1 MLLADKRH
9 TSREFR
15 GAILARAKYSAIGL
29 DSPGGNGLSH
39 VKFRVVLRIVT
50 LDVGQR
56 Q

>member
-15 GAILARAKYSAIGL
+15 GAILTRAKYSANGL
-29 DSPGGNGLSH
+29 DSPERKRLSH
-39 VKFRVVLRIVT
+39 VKFRVVLRIVP
-50 LDVGQR
+50 LDVAQR